1 MNPVIKR
8 ELEKVRA
15 PLPDYDDDTTV
26 ITILRKSVE
35 PNINTPTFKQNSCY
49 LIELEDYILKEP
61 PNFTL
66 SSNWNRGII
75 PKSKFLKVEVCKV
88 MGKMIQVNGSGY
100 NPLDN
105 IDKDDSYIGLW
116 LPAISAK
123 IHYEI

>member
-15 PLPDYDDDTTV
+15 PLPEYDDNTTL

-35 PNINTPTFKQNSCY
+35 PGAQVPQLIENHCY
-49 LIELEDYILKEP
+49 IIELESYILDEP

-75 PKSKFLKVEVCKV
+75 PKSKHLQIEVSKV
-88 MGKMIQVNGSGY
+88 MGKMTQVNGSGY
-100 NPLDN
+100 DIMNEQPLTDG
-105 IDKDDSYIGLW
+105 YIGLW
-116 LPAISAK
+116 LPVLGIK
-123 IHYEI
+123 IIREV